1 MKSIA
6 TMKLLPCLVAA
17 PIAALLLTSLPAF
30 AQSDEGSFGETSSD
44 GSEAD
49 GSTSGS
55 VGGSFGAEGS
65 VDAAGD
71 ADAAVETE
79 ASRDSER
86 NDETSER
93 AESAT
98 ALEASASDD
107 EASSGYKQS
116 TGPDSAGPN
125 ETQRSGVGFAMPV
138 KTPRFEN
145 STMTLHLGLIA
156 QPQLDISG
164 APDAEKT
171 TKNLYLR
178 RAGLLV
184 YGSVLDTFDYFF
196 TVDYPNLFKVDP
208 TNQTGGTGKNAP
220 GLNVQDVIVTY
231 RALGDTLKVD
241 AGFMLPPL
249 SHNALQGAAWLY
261 GPDYFVNS
269 FRRNVL
275 SSLDPFSSNGQSPAG
290 RDAGVQLRGLVLN
303 DHLEYRVGLFQGLR
317 VGPLPA
323 AMDTE
328 AEVGGVNFFR
338 VAARLQV
345 NLLDAVPDFFYQ
357 GTYLGTKE
365 IVSFGAFYDFQDEY
379 RAMGGDVFVDLP
391 VGPGI
396 VTAQANVVLW
406 DGGNFIQALSKHT
419 AIMAEAG
426 YLIRPLMLSPILRF
440 ERLISD
446 ELTAA
451 LPSEDRYGG
460 GLAFWPFGH
469 NSNIKAFFTRV
480 HRVPAPE
487 DFNQV
492 NVQWQL
498 YF

>member
-1 MKSIA
+1 MDADGAVEADAPEETAHTESAI
-6 TMKLLPCLVAA
+6 PAA
-17 PIAALLLTSLPAF
+17 PVESTAVSKESTESQEASGSAAP
-30 AQSDEGSFGETSSD
+30 EPTSS
-44 GSEAD
+44 
-49 GSTSGS
+49 
-55 VGGSFGAEGS
+55 
-65 VDAAGD
+65 
-71 ADAAVETE
+71 
-79 ASRDSER
+79 
-86 NDETSER
+86 
-93 AESAT
+93 
-98 ALEASASDD
+98 
-107 EASSGYKQS
+107 
-116 TGPDSAGPN
+116 
-125 ETQRSGVGFAMPV
+125 VGFATPV
-138 KTPRFEN
+138 TSPRFEN
-145 STMTLHLGLIA
+145 STMSLKLGLIA
-156 QPQLDISG
+156 QPQLEIAG

-184 YGSVLDTFDYFF
+184 SGTVLDSVDYFF
-196 TVDYPNLFKVDP
+196 SVDYPNLFKVDP

-231 RALGDTLKVD
+231 KPIGSLLKVD
-241 AGFMLPPL
+241 AGFMLPAL
-249 SHNALQGAAWLY
+249 SHNALQGAGTLY
-261 GPDYFVNS
+261 SWDYFVNS

-290 RDAGVQLRGLVLN
+290 RDGGVQLRGLVLD

-323 AMDTE
+323 AQDTE

-345 NLLDAVPDFFYQ
+345 NVLDAEPGFFYQ
-357 GTYLGTKE
+357 GTYLGTKR
-365 IVSFGAFYDFQDEY
+365 ILSFGAFYDFQDEY
-379 RAMGGDVFVDLP
+379 KALGGDVILDLP
-391 VGPGI
+391 AGPG
-396 VTAQANVVLW
+396 VLTAQANVIVW
-406 DGGNFIQALSKHT
+406 DGGNFIQALAKHT

-426 YLIRPLMLSPILRF
+426 YLFRPLMLSPIVRF

-469 NSNIKAFFTRV
+469 NSNIKGFFTRV

-498 YF
+498 FF